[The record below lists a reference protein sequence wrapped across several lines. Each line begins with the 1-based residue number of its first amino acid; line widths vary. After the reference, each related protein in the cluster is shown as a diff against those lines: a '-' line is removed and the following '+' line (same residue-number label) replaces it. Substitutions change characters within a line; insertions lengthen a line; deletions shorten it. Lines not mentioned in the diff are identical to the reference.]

1 LALHYNRRYL
11 LDTSEYFKV
20 IILSCQSFVLTCI
33 ITPMDNN
40 ILKKL
45 TAKRKRLAIGL
56 MSGTSLDG
64 MDAALVEIEGAA
76 LSIRVKFLDFL
87 TLPYNDELRSILMKA
102 VMGEEGGSRLFCCLD
117 FLLGEISAEACLEL
131 CRKAGIKPE
140 MVDFVGSHGQT
151 VFHQNEP
158 VSFAGRP
165 IRGTLQIGEASVI
178 AEKIGCPV
186 VSDFR
191 VRDMAAGGQGAP
203 LVPYTEYLLYRKKNK
218 TLALQNIGGIGNI
231 TLLPAGG
238 DTAGIVAFDTGPGIM
253 VIDAIARN
261 LLGTPWDDEGR
272 NAANGNVNGGLL
284 EYLLAYDKDYLEK
297 RPPKSTGRER
307 YNDGFVRMLLNRAKE
322 ASLAANDIL
331 ATVTRYTAETI
342 SRGINKFCSPLPEEL
357 YVSGGGL
364 HNKTLMSAI
373 RELLPCCEVRSGDEL
388 GIPADAKEAVA
399 FAILANETIF
409 GLCNNAP
416 AATGACHPVV
426 MGKISF

>member
-1 LALHYNRRYL
+1 LP
-11 LDTSEYFKV
+11 
-20 IILSCQSFVLTCI
+20 CI
-33 ITPMDNN
+33 ITPVNNN
-40 ILKKL
+40 ILRKL
-45 TAKRKRLAIGL
+45 TAKKKRLAIGL

-64 MDAALVEIEGAA
+64 MDAALVEIESAG

-87 TLPYNDELRSILMKA
+87 TLPYNNGVHSILMKA
-102 VMGEEGGSRLFCCLD
+102 VMGEEGGSRLFCCLN
-117 FLLGEISAEACLEL
+117 FLMGEIAAEACLEL
-131 CRKAGIKPE
+131 CGKAGIKPE
-140 MVDFVGSHGQT
+140 MIDFLGSHGQT
-151 VFHQNEP
+151 VFHQNESLP
-158 VSFAGRP
+158 FAGRP

-203 LVPYTEYLLYRKKNK
+203 LVPYTEYLLYRDKNK

-231 TLLPAGG
+231 TLLPAGC
-238 DTAGIVAFDTGPGIM
+238 DATDIVAFDTGPGIM
-253 VIDAIARN
+253 VIDAIARS
-261 LLGTPWDDEGR
+261 LLGMPWDDEGR
-272 NAANGNVNGGLL
+272 NAAAGKVNAGLL
-284 EYLLAYDKDYLEK
+284 EWMLAYDKEYLEK

-307 YNDGFVRMLLNRAKE
+307 YNDGFIRTLLSRARE
-322 ASLAANDIL
+322 DGLSTNDIL

-342 SRGINKFCSPLPEEL
+342 SLGIKKFCAPMPEKL

-373 RELLPCCEVRSGDEL
+373 KESLQGCAVHSGDEL

-399 FAILANETIF
+399 FAVLANETIF
-409 GLCNNAP
+409 GLYNNAP
-416 AATGACHPVV
+416 AATGASHPVV